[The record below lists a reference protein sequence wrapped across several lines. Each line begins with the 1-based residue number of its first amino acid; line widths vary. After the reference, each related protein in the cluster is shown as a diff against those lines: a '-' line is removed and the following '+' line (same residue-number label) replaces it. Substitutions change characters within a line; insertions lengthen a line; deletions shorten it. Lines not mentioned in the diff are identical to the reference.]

1 MQSLS
6 VRITSSFLSLNSLV
20 IPPFSATLVSNELFW
35 KVCVCVFHSK
45 RKIYLPHNLT
55 PFLRFPYELKTW
67 RCFQFYSDSMS
78 FIMNHEK
85 SLFFIYFCQL
95 NCTLKKFPLFR
106 FFLLGG
112 SIGTFPTYLNFC
124 EGMLYTFSDFSPT
137 WTIYALCFPS
147 WNLFSWLQEYL
158 GFSNFSIY
166 IVAKSI

>member
-45 RKIYLPHNLT
+45 RKIYLPHNLA

-67 RCFQFYSDSMS
+67 RCFQFTVIQCPLLWTMKRFSSS
-78 FIMNHEK
+78 FIFASSIVHWK
-85 SLFFIYFCQL
+85 SFPFFLFFV
-95 NCTLKKFPLFR
+95 
-106 FFLLGG
+106 GG
-112 SIGTFPTYLNFC
+112 SMGTFPTYLNFC